1 LRKACALRRCVATS
15 TFVYGGADTPSQT
28 EGVDFPSATSR
39 PRSHTAKR
47 ARVAASE
54 TFDVD
59 DDVVDAE
66 KSREAAR
73 GRRACR
79 LAARR
84 NVDAADEETA
94 IEELKT
100 RASQRS
106 ASPRK
111 RSQPSA
117 SRTSRFFGVRYDF
130 ECLS

>member
-1 LRKACALRRCVATS
+1 MAAS

-28 EGVDFPSATSR
+28 GGADFPSAASR
-39 PRSHTAKR
+39 PRCHTAKR
-47 ARVAASE
+47 ARGAASE
-54 TFDVD
+54 TLDVD
-59 DDVVDAE
+59 EDVVDAE

-73 GRRACR
+73 GRRASR
-79 LAARR
+79 LAARGS
-84 NVDAADEETA
+84 VHAADEETA
-94 IEELKT
+94 IEELKA

>member
-1 LRKACALRRCVATS
+1 MRKACALRRCVATS

-28 EGVDFPSATSR
+28 EGVDFASR

-73 GRRACR
+73 GRRASR
-79 LAARR
+79 LAARG
-84 NVDAADEETA
+84 NVNAADEETA

-100 RASQRS
+100 RASQRL